1 MDRKIEKPKI
11 LCILEKT
18 LFLFIIYSKCKNEM
32 KKYLKKKNKLIY

>member
-18 LFLFIIYSKCKNEM
+18 LFLFIIYSKCKNEDEKIS
-32 KKYLKKKNKLIY
+32 KKEE